1 VRKAIFFRFTG
12 AGSRSRSDHRTAE
25 GDRRTLW
32 LALNLLAADD
42 GKLSRRLRKNFSS
55 PLDVFCLPADELRA
69 RGLDG
74 EAARGIVSPKLMK
87 QAEREMERMEN
98 YGYELLTLEDE
109 AYPAQLREI
118 YDPPFVLYCAGQT
131 EALRE
136 PAVAVVGTRNPSP
149 YGKTMAEKLAADLA
163 GRGLVVISGLARG
176 IDSAAHWGALEKGKT
191 VAVLGSG
198 LARIYPRENRRLFER
213 IMENGAVV
221 SEFPLDAEPLSHHF
235 PQRNRLI
242 SGLSL
247 GLVVVEAA
255 ERSGSLISARLA
267 LEQDR
272 EVMAVP
278 GSVASLLSRGVHRLI
293 KEGAKLVETWEDV
306 AEELPSPVREGL
318 LDRAGES
325 GRRAPDL
332 SPEEQ
337 DVYNRLDTES
347 LTHVDELVERTEYTV
362 SEILAIL
369 LNLELK
375 GLVFQ
380 SPGKYYLR
388 RM

>member
-1 VRKAIFFRFTG
+1 M
-12 AGSRSRSDHRTAE
+12 
-25 GDRRTLW
+25 
-32 LALNLLAADD
+32 ALNLLAADD
-42 GKLSRRLRKNFSS
+42 GKLSRRLRKNFTS
-55 PLDVFCLPADELRA
+55 PLDVFCLPADELTA

-87 QAEREMERMEN
+87 QAKREMERMES

-149 YGKTMAEKLAADLA
+149 YGKTVAEKLAADLA

-306 AEELPSPVREGL
+306 AEELPSPVRESL
-318 LDRAGES
+318 LERAGES

-380 SPGKYYLR
+380 SPGKNYLR